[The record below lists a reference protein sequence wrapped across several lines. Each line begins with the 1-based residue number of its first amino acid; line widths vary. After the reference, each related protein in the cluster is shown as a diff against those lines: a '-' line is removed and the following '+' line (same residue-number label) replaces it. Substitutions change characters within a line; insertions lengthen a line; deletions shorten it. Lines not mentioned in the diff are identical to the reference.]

1 LSDAQ
6 ANTVARGAKVIS
18 EEARAAILA
27 AAGATEHTG
36 TPQGEERESY
46 EALMKAQ
53 AEALNELSKQV
64 LAPGPRPRDGLET
77 ALSRVEARLTVTEQ
91 SLANLE
97 QRVGEKLNGIDVDTN
112 ALAERLHGLRQRLE
126 KFEQKQLMALAEIR
140 LDVHNLG
147 QARSKDAP
155 REDVSALSMVPAVE
169 ELQPVEPEMD
179 LPDQMTDETQ
189 LEAEAKSET
198 PRAVSYLDAV
208 RKAAIHAH
216 ERKIAPP
223 AAPKPVWLKFWH
235 KRRWVILTAAAVL
248 VGWFDAYVFAHY
260 QPAQGAVENA
270 PLSAAKPGIS
280 ARAQL
285 VRGLK
290 YLNGTSVPVDTVRAR
305 SLIERAALRADPV
318 AENLMGVFYQ
328 TGTGGAANM
337 PAAISWYG
345 KAAGH
350 GNLKAMTNLGKL
362 YAGGWQEGTDF
373 SKAAHWFGKA
383 AAAGDVD
390 AAFDLAVLYE
400 RGLGV
405 SRNVAEAYRWYA
417 IAGGQGDTH
426 AATRASILSAS
437 LPLEVKGLVDKAV
450 AAFRPAPVDR
460 AANEAPA

>member
-1 LSDAQ
+1 MSDAQ
-6 ANTVARGAKVIS
+6 TNTMARGAKVIS

-27 AAGATEHTG
+27 AATASEHTEA
-36 TPQGEERESY
+36 PQGEERESY
-46 EALMKAQ
+46 DALMKAQ
-53 AEALNELSKQV
+53 AEALTQLSKQV

-77 ALSRVEARLTVTEQ
+77 AISRVEARLTVTEQ

-97 QRVGEKLNGIDVDTN
+97 QRVGDKLNGLDVETN

-147 QARSKDAP
+147 QARSKEMP
-155 REDVSALSMVPAVE
+155 QEDPSALSLSPLSMLPMAE
-169 ELQPVEPEMD
+169 EPLPIEPDLIDEPQGEPED
-179 LPDQMTDETQ
+179 KP
-189 LEAEAKSET
+189 ET
-198 PRAVSYLDAV
+198 PRPVSYLDTA

-216 ERKIAPP
+216 ERKHAVPVT
-223 AAPKPVWLKFWH
+223 PKPVWLKFWH

-260 QPAQGAVENA
+260 QPAQGAIETV
-270 PLSAAKPGIS
+270 SANTAKPAAD

-285 VRGLK
+285 IRGLK
-290 YLNGTSVPVDTVRAR
+290 YLNGTGVPIDTARAKT
-305 SLIERAALRADPV
+305 LIERAALRSDPV

-328 TGTGGAANM
+328 TGTGEAANM
-337 PAAISWYG
+337 PSAVAWYE

-350 GNLKAMTNLGKL
+350 GNIKAMTNLGKL
-362 YAGGWQEGTDF
+362 YAGGWQQGTDF
-373 SKAAHWFGKA
+373 NKAARWFSKA

-405 SRNVAEAYRWYA
+405 SRNVTEAYRWYA
-417 IAGGQGDTH
+417 IAGGLGDAH
-426 AATRASILSAS
+426 AAARAAELSSA
-437 LPLEVKGLVDKAV
+437 LAPAVKGSVDKAV
-450 AAFRPAPVDR
+450 AGFRPAPLDR
-460 AANEAPA
+460 AANEAPV